1 MFNTRPW
8 LYYDS
13 SYNVRKFG
21 TKFWIYY
28 DVSNITNKFKSTYI
42 QGILDISGNV
52 VLRNGGF
59 SLPNGDVSMNGN
71 LYVGKNA
78 TFIGDASMN
87 GNLYVGLDASFN
99 RNVSIK
105 GNIITNK
112 SIYQIDGN
120 SNMSIASSVG
130 TFPNYG
136 TAAIGPNLISIGN
149 GNYNLVSN
157 GLRDSIAIGSNII
170 NGPNPIGD
178 SNICIGLSN
187 FPSFTSGSNN
197 VGIGTYI
204 NLNVAST
211 NDNVFIG
218 KSICET
224 DNVSGSV
231 CIGTTAGS
239 FYNGAVRNTSTGV
252 GMTALGAYNGQG
264 ATYGIAGVIGV
275 GAVNDANYRIMLG
288 RASETVDIS
297 GGLNVSKTSTTFNT
311 GSILPYSTG
320 FYSKSKIVGF
330 SFTRITSPVSIAG
343 NTLIP
348 IGTNGYNSSH
358 INTGHMDASGV
369 FTAPVNGYYLF
380 HFNITFSINT
390 SPTVI
395 TTLWFNVLKNATAY
409 NNGTTAFS
417 GSWQSGVNINYTGI
431 GSATNVVQLNAG
443 DTISVYTGAGSYY
456 SLTNSTTTSAGS
468 NCYGV
473 LLFAS

>member
-1 MFNTRPW
+1 MINTRPW

-42 QGILDISGNV
+42 QGILDICGNI

-59 SLPNGDVSMNGN
+59 SLPGGDVSMNGN
-71 LYVGKNA
+71 LYVGTNS
-78 TFIGDASMN
+78 TLVGDVSMN
-87 GNLYVGLDASFN
+87 GNIWVGLDASFN

-136 TAAIGPNLISIGN
+136 SAATGPNLINIGKN
-149 GNYNLVSN
+149 FDLVSN
-157 GLRDSIAIGSNII
+157 GLRDSIAIGSDSIKAS
-170 NGPNPIGD
+170 NPIGD
-178 SNICIGLSN
+178 SNISIGLNN
-187 FPSFTSGSNN
+187 FPAFTSGSNN

-211 NDNVFIG
+211 NNNVFIG

-224 DNVSGSV
+224 NNVSTSV

-239 FYNGAVRNTSTGV
+239 YYNGAVRNTSTGV

-297 GGLNVSKTSTTFNT
+297 GGLNVGKTSTTFNT
-311 GSILPYSTG
+311 GSIRPYSSG

-330 SFTRITSPVSIAG
+330 SCTRTGSAVSIAQ
-343 NTLIP
+343 NTRIP
-348 IGTNGYNSSH
+348 IGSSGYNSSH
-358 INTGHMDASGV
+358 INTGNMASTGI
-369 FTAPVNGYYLF
+369 FTAPVSGFYLF
-380 HFNITFSINT
+380 HFNITVSIT
-390 SPTVI
+390 GGPTVI
-395 TTLWFNVLKNATAY
+395 TSTWFNVLKNATAY

-417 GSWQSGVNINYTGI
+417 GAWQSGVNINYTGI
-431 GSATNVVQLNAG
+431 VSATNVVQLNAG
-443 DTISVYTGAGSYY
+443 ETISVYTGPGSYY